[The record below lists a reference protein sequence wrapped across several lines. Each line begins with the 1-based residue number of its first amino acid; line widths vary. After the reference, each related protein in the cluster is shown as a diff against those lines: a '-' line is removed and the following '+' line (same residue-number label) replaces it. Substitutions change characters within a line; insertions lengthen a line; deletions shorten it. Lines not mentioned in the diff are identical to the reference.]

1 MSLAQAG
8 YKRGSGRESPS
19 DLLVQL
25 GPTLL
30 VDLGLKSR
38 SLPGEPPDLP
48 LKSIKALIDTGAGGD
63 CIDDDLAKRLN
74 LPITDEGEISGV
86 GGRHR
91 ALIYTARMYVPALDR
106 LLFQPFT
113 GVRLQD
119 GDQWH
124 GVILGRSFLRPY
136 HLVYEGDTGRVEIT
150 APAPKPDREPSPRDL

>member
-1 MSLAQAG
+1 MPSAQAG
-8 YKRGSGRESPS
+8 FKAGKAGASPA

-30 VDLGLKSR
+30 VDIGLRSR
-38 SLPGEPPDLP
+38 SPAGEPPDLAR
-48 LKSIKALIDTGAGGD
+48 KKVKALVDTGAGGD
-63 CIDDDLAKRLN
+63 CIDDDLARSLG

-91 ALIYTARMYVPALDR
+91 AYIYTARIFIPGLDR

-113 GVRLQD
+113 GVKLQQ

-124 GVILGRSFLRPY
+124 GVILGRSFLRRY
-136 HLVYEGDTGRVEIT
+136 KLIYNGADGSVLIE
-150 APAPKPDREPSPRDL
+150 PA